1 MNKRLEELMV
11 EFRNKLNKLSFKEL
25 ATLLNKTKEVEFR
38 GIIVDVMEKN
48 HEEEFINWIG

>member
-1 MNKRLEELMV
+1 MNQRLEELKN

-25 ATLLNKTKEVEFR
+25 ETLLNKTKEVEFR